1 MMPAK
6 RMNDQIRRAK
16 ECPNDEC
23 ARRTELGTAK
33 ARTWLCVRP
42 NIRPWS
48 FVIPSSFVLQASS
61 FGRRK
66 SMVEQLFHCFAFIG
80 EPQNV

>member
-6 RMNDQIRRAK
+6 MMNDEIRMTK
-16 ECPNDEC
+16 ECPNGKC
-23 ARRTELGTAK
+23 ARRGELGTAK
-33 ARTWLCVRP
+33 ARTWLCVRLD
-42 NIRPWS
+42 IRPSS

-66 SMVEQLFHCFAFIG
+66 SMVEQLFHSFTLIG